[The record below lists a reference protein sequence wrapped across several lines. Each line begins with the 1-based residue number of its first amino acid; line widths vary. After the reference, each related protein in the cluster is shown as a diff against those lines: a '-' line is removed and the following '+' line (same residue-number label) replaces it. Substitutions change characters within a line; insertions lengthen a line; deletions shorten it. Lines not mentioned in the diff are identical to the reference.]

1 MPAITGHVEA
11 ISIKALNEP
20 DRFGNL
26 HRCQIL
32 IKHGEGKEGET
43 WASWGTTKKPEIS
56 YKEGENYKTLQKGME
71 VEFMYVQNGDF
82 KNIKKTSLAVLSTE
96 GAQAAP
102 PPSAPA
108 QQQAAPAYKP
118 QAKGSFVNPAEVGQ
132 CLNLAVEVLG
142 LDAEALLDTS
152 QVTEA
157 IKWYKEVR
165 GVFTELYPTVEVGTK
180 PEPKTKAKKGID
192 FDKIRTPV
200 EQPPMDL
207 SDDDPI

>member
-1 MPAITGHVEA
+1 MPALSGNVEA

-26 HRCQIL
+26 HRCS
-32 IKHGEGKEGET
+32 IKVGED
-43 WASWGTTKKPEIS
+43 WVSWGTTKKPEIS
-56 YKEGENYKTLQKGME
+56 YKEGDSYKTLQKGME

-102 PPSAPA
+102 PPSMLYPA
-108 QQQAAPAYKP
+108 QQQAAPAYKKP
-118 QAKGSFVNPAEVGQ
+118 YVSSNVNPAEVGQ
-132 CLNLAVEVLG
+132 CLNLAADVLG
-142 LDAEALLDTS
+142 LDADDLLDPQ

-165 GVFTELYPTVEVGTK
+165 ELFTELYPSVVAGVK
-180 PEPKTKAKKGID
+180 PEPKAKKA
-192 FDKIRTPV
+192 V

-207 SDDDPI
+207 SDDDEI

>member
-1 MPAITGHVEA
+1 MPALSGIVQN
-11 ISIKALNEP
+11 IYIKSLSEP

-26 HRCQIL
+26 HRCGFKI
-32 IKHGEGKEGET
+32 GEDLV
-43 WASWGTTKKPEIS
+43 SWGTTKKPEIS
-56 YKEGENYKTLQKGME
+56 YKEGEDYKQLQNGME

-102 PPSAPA
+102 PSAPA

-132 CLNLAVEVLG
+132 CLNLAADVLG
-142 LDAEALLDTS
+142 LDAEALLNPT
-152 QVTEA
+152 QVTAA

-165 GVFTELYPTVEVGTK
+165 ELFTELYPTVEVSK
-180 PEPKTKAKKGID
+180 PVVVEKPAKVAKKP
-192 FDKIRTPV
+192 T

>member
-1 MPAITGHVEA
+1 MPALSGVVEA

-26 HRCQIL
+26 HRCS
-32 IKHGEGKEGET
+32 IKLGED
-43 WASWGTTKKPEIS
+43 WVSWGTTKKPEIS
-56 YKEGENYKTLQKGME
+56 YKEGDDYKTLQKGME

-82 KNIKKTSLAVLSTE
+82 KNIKKTSLAVLSTD
-96 GAQAAP
+96 GAQAA

-108 QQQAAPAYKP
+108 QQQAAPAYKKP
-118 QAKGSFVNPAEVGQ
+118 YVSSNVNPAEVGQ
-132 CLNLAVEVLG
+132 CLNLAADVLG

-165 GVFTELYPTVEVGTK
+165 ELFTELYPSVVVGDK
-180 PEPKTKAKKGID
+180 PEPKTKAKKV
-192 FDKIRTPV
+192 V
-200 EQPPMDL
+200 EQPPMAL

>member
-1 MPAITGHVEA
+1 MPALSGIVEA

-26 HRCQIL
+26 HRCS
-32 IKHGEGKEGET
+32 IKLGED
-43 WASWGTTKKPEIS
+43 WVSWGTTKKPEIS

-71 VEFMYVQNGDF
+71 VEFMYKQNGDF
-82 KNIKKTSLAVLSTE
+82 KNISKTSLAVISTE

-132 CLNLAVEVLG
+132 CLNLAADVLG
-142 LDAEALLDTS
+142 LDAEGLLDPA

-165 GVFTELYPTVEVGTK
+165 ELFTELYPSVVAGGK
-180 PEPKTKAKKGID
+180 PEAKPKPVAKKAI
-192 FDKIRTPV
+192 

-207 SDDDPI
+207 SDDDEI

>member
-1 MPAITGHVEA
+1 MPALSGIVQN
-11 ISIKALNEP
+11 IYIKSLSEP

-26 HRCQIL
+26 HRCGFKI
-32 IKHGEGKEGET
+32 GEDLV
-43 WASWGTTKKPEIS
+43 SWGTTKKPEIS
-56 YKEGENYKTLQKGME
+56 YKEGENYKQLQNGME
-71 VEFMYVQNGDF
+71 VEFMYKQNGDF
-82 KNIKKTSLAVLSTE
+82 KNISKTTLSVLSTD

-132 CLNLAVEVLG
+132 CLNLAVDVLG
-142 LDAEALLDTS
+142 LDAEALLDPA
-152 QVTEA
+152 QVTIA

-165 GVFTELYPTVEVGTK
+165 ELFTELYPSVVLGAAPTK
-180 PEPKTKAKKGID
+180 LEPKAKKA
-192 FDKIRTPV
+192 V

-207 SDDDPI
+207 SDDDEI

>member
-1 MPAITGHVEA
+1 MPALSGIVQN
-11 ISIKALNEP
+11 IYIKSLSEP

-26 HRCQIL
+26 HRCGFKI
-32 IKHGEGKEGET
+32 GEDLV
-43 WASWGTTKKPEIS
+43 SWGTTKKPEIS
-56 YKEGENYKTLQKGME
+56 YKEGEDYKQLQNGME

-102 PPSAPA
+102 PSAPA

-132 CLNLAVEVLG
+132 CLNLAADVLG
-142 LDAEALLDTS
+142 LDAEALLDPK
-152 QVTEA
+152 QVTVA

-165 GVFTELYPTVEVGTK
+165 ELFTELYPTVEVSK
-180 PEPKTKAKKGID
+180 PVVVEKPVKVAKKP
-192 FDKIRTPV
+192 T

>member
-1 MPAITGHVEA
+1 MPALSGIVEA

-26 HRCQIL
+26 HRCS
-32 IKHGEGKEGET
+32 IKLGED
-43 WASWGTTKKPEIS
+43 WVSWGTTKKPEIS

-71 VEFMYVQNGDF
+71 VEFMYKQNGDF
-82 KNIKKTSLAVLSTE
+82 KNISKTSLSVISIE

-108 QQQAAPAYKP
+108 QQQAAPAYKKP
-118 QAKGSFVNPAEVGQ
+118 YVSSNVNPAEVGQ
-132 CLNLAVEVLG
+132 CLNLAADVLG
-142 LDAEALLDTS
+142 LDAEGLLDPA

-165 GVFTELYPTVEVGTK
+165 ELFTELYPSVVAGGK
-180 PEPKTKAKKGID
+180 PEAKPKPVAKKA
-192 FDKIRTPV
+192 P

-207 SDDDPI
+207 SDDDEI

>member
-1 MPAITGHVEA
+1 MPALSGIVEA

-26 HRCQIL
+26 HRCS
-32 IKHGEGKEGET
+32 IKLGED
-43 WASWGTTKKPEIS
+43 WVSWGTTKKPEIS

-71 VEFMYVQNGDF
+71 VEFMYKQNGDF
-82 KNIKKTSLAVLSTE
+82 KNISKTSLAVISTE

-108 QQQAAPAYKP
+108 QPQAAPAYKKP
-118 QAKGSFVNPAEVGQ
+118 YVSSNVNPAEVGQ
-132 CLNLAVEVLG
+132 CLNLAADVLG
-142 LDAEALLDTS
+142 LDAEGLLDPA

-165 GVFTELYPTVEVGTK
+165 ELFTELYPSVVVGVK
-180 PEPKTKAKKGID
+180 PEAKPKPTAKKAI
-192 FDKIRTPV
+192 

-207 SDDDPI
+207 SDDDEI

>member
-1 MPAITGHVEA
+1 MPALSGIVQN
-11 ISIKALNEP
+11 IYIKSLSEP

-26 HRCQIL
+26 HRCGFKI
-32 IKHGEGKEGET
+32 GEDLV
-43 WASWGTTKKPEIS
+43 SWGTTKKPEIS
-56 YKEGENYKTLQKGME
+56 YKEGEDYKQLQNGME

-102 PPSAPA
+102 PSAPA
-108 QQQAAPAYKP
+108 QQQAAPAYKA

-132 CLNLAVEVLG
+132 CLNLAADVLG
-142 LDAEALLDTS
+142 LDAEALLDPT

-165 GVFTELYPTVEVGTK
+165 ELFTELYPTVEVSK
-180 PEPKTKAKKGID
+180 PVAVEKPAKVAKKAE
-192 FDKIRTPV
+192 
-200 EQPPMDL
+200 EQMPMDL

>member
-1 MPAITGHVEA
+1 MPALIGVVEA

-26 HRCQIL
+26 HRCS
-32 IKHGEGKEGET
+32 IKLGED
-43 WASWGTTKKPEIS
+43 WVSWGTTKKPEIS

-82 KNIKKTSLAVLSTE
+82 KNIKKTSLAVLSTD
-96 GAQAAP
+96 GAQAAAA
-102 PPSAPA
+102 PSAPA
-108 QQQAAPAYKP
+108 QQQAAPAYKAP
-118 QAKGSFVNPAEVGQ
+118 QAKGGFVNPAEVGQ
-132 CLNLAVEVLG
+132 CLNLAVDVLG

-152 QVTEA
+152 QVTAA

-165 GVFTELYPTVEVGTK
+165 ELFTELYPSVVVGDK
-180 PEPKTKAKKGID
+180 PEPKTKAKKV
-192 FDKIRTPV
+192 V

>member
-1 MPAITGHVEA
+1 MPALSGIVEA

-26 HRCQIL
+26 HRCS
-32 IKHGEGKEGET
+32 IKLGED
-43 WASWGTTKKPEIS
+43 WVSWGTTKKPEIS
-56 YKEGENYKTLQKGME
+56 YKEGDDYKTLQKGME

-82 KNIKKTSLAVLSTE
+82 KNIKKTSLAVISTE
-96 GAQAAP
+96 GAQASP

-108 QQQAAPAYKP
+108 QQQAAPAYKKP
-118 QAKGSFVNPAEVGQ
+118 YVSSNVNPAEVGQ
-132 CLNLAVEVLG
+132 CLNLAVDVLG
-142 LDAEALLDTS
+142 LNTEELLDPK
-152 QVTEA
+152 QVTIA

-165 GVFTELYPTVEVGTK
+165 ELFTELYPTVEVSKHVVVEK
-180 PEPKTKAKKGID
+180 PAKVDKKAA
-192 FDKIRTPV
+192 

>member
-1 MPAITGHVEA
+1 MPALSGIVEA

-26 HRCQIL
+26 HRCS
-32 IKHGEGKEGET
+32 IKLGED
-43 WASWGTTKKPEIS
+43 WVSWGTTKKPEIS

-82 KNIKKTSLAVLSTE
+82 KNIKKTSLAVISTE

-132 CLNLAVEVLG
+132 CLNLAADVLG
-142 LDAEALLDTS
+142 LDAEALLDPA
-152 QVTEA
+152 QVTIA

-165 GVFTELYPTVEVGTK
+165 ELFTELYPSVVLGAPPTK
-180 PEPKTKAKKGID
+180 LEPKAKKA
-192 FDKIRTPV
+192 V

-207 SDDDPI
+207 SDDDEI